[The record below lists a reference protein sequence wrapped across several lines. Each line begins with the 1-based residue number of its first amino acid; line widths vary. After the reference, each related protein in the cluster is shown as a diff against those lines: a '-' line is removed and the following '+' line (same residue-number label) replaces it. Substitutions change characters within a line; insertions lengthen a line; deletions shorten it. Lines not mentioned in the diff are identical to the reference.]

1 MFLTVEM
8 LEMADSNNVNSYEK
22 VSAREQM
29 NKFQEACDKYE
40 AEGAVKAD
48 HKHTHHFSDLHPV
61 FGCHIYGR
69 EVFVPANS
77 VITGKIHKHPTMNI
91 LVKGK
96 LIVMSEDGKRVVEA
110 PATYMAKTGERKVG
124 YTLEDCVWITVI
136 LTDKAGEE
144 NIDDIIEFQTTMSYA
159 ELGLQDSLQ
168 SMRVGE
174 K

>member
-8 LEMADSNNVNSYEK
+8 LEMADANSHEK

-29 NKFQEACDKYE
+29 NKFQEACDRYE

-48 HKHTHHFSDLHPV
+48 HKHTHHFSDLHPI

-136 LTDKAGEE
+136 LTNKAGEE

-159 ELGLQDSLQ
+159 ELGLKDSLQ